1 MPQQYRV
8 NKIKALHLRLRFFA
22 LYCRH
27 FCLLLGCI
35 LPATFY
41 FHDYETWGADPK
53 KDRPAQFAGIR
64 TDLELNPCAEP
75 QMWYCQLAP
84 DYLPHPVA
92 TLITG
97 ISPQLCQK
105 KGVPEVRFMQHILS
119 EFSTAETC
127 VVGYNNLRFD
137 DEVTRYSLWRNFY
150 DPYGREWQQG
160 NSRWDLIDVV
170 RACYALRP
178 DGINWPMHDNGSPSF
193 RLEDLTKANG
203 LAHEQ
208 AHDALSDVYATIAI
222 AKLIKEKQPKLFQYL
237 YELRKKTQV
246 QSLIDVAAM
255 MPLVH
260 VSSKFPALQGCCSWI
275 VPLAYHPTN
284 KNAVICFN
292 LQADPRALLELP
304 VAELH
309 QLLYRKTADLA
320 PDEQR
325 LGLKLVHL
333 NKCPVLANAKTLSE
347 QRAAEL
353 GIDRAA
359 CLTHLE
365 WLRQHRQLQQ
375 KVVEVYQLEG
385 DFKAETNPDYALY
398 QGFCSDQ
405 DKQLMQYLHQLSPE
419 QLAATPLLFQ
429 DDRLNQLLFRFRA
442 RNYPHSLNYDE
453 LQKWQRYCHDKLT
466 LGLDNPSLTLE
477 EFTIVLENAVEQHQ
491 GNEKKLQLLQSL
503 YRFVAGG

>member
-1 MPQQYRV
+1 MPDRT
-8 NKIKALHLRLRFFA
+8 FD
-22 LYCRH
+22 LYCRL
-27 FCLLLGCI
+27 FCVFLGCT

-53 KDRPAQFAGIR
+53 KDRPAQFAGLR
-64 TDLELNPCAEP
+64 TDLALNAIGEA

-92 TLITG
+92 ALITG
-97 ISPQLCQK
+97 LTPQLCQQ
-105 KGVPEVRFMQHILS
+105 KGLPEVQFMQHILQ
-119 EFSTAETC
+119 EFSQSETC

-137 DEVTRYSLWRNFY
+137 DEVTRYSLWRNFL

-178 DGINWPMHDNGSPSF
+178 DGINWPLHDNGPPSF

-203 LAHEQ
+203 LTHEH
-208 AHDALSDVYATIAI
+208 AHDARSDVYATIAI

-237 YELRKKTQV
+237 YELRKKSQV
-246 QSLIDVAAM
+246 QALIDVAGLT
-255 MPLVH
+255 PLVH
-260 VSSKFPALQGCCSWI
+260 VSSKFPAVQGCCSWI
-275 VPLAYHPTN
+275 VPLAFHPTN

-292 LQADPRALLELP
+292 LQNDPRPLLELS
-304 VAELH
+304 VEALH
-309 QLLYRKTADLA
+309 QLLYRKTSELA

-333 NKCPVLANAKTLSE
+333 NKCPVLANAKTLTE

-353 GIDRAA
+353 GISRST
-359 CLTHLE
+359 CLSNLD
-365 WLRQHRQLQQ
+365 WLRKQQGLQQ
-375 KVVEVYQLEG
+375 RVVAIYQLDAEY
-385 DFKAETNPDYALY
+385 KAETNPDYALY
-398 QGFCSDQ
+398 QGFSIDS
-405 DKQLMQYLHQLSPE
+405 DKQLMQQLHQMSPE

-442 RNYPHSLNYDE
+442 RNYPHTLNYDE

-466 LGLDNPSLTLE
+466 MGVDNPSLTLE
-477 EFTIVLENAVEQHQ
+477 EFTIALENAAEQHQ
-491 GNEKKLQLLQSL
+491 SDQKKLQILQAL
-503 YRFVAGG
+503 YKFVAAG